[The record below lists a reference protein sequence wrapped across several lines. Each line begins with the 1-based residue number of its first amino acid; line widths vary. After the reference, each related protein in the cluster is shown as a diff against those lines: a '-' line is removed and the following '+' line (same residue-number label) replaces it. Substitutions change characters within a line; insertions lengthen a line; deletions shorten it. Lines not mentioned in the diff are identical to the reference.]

1 LDDPWHNVARKGAFG
16 GHSMSE
22 TESAIQAGRDA
33 VAGASGLPRFI
44 LLLSPGVVVAV
55 VNFVKAYHTRSISNA
70 IVAGLLW
77 LVLYPFLVFRYSP
90 RPKSKV
96 LPLPKTDQVPD

>member
-1 LDDPWHNVARKGAFG
+1 MNETKSAF
-16 GHSMSE
+16 
-22 TESAIQAGRDA
+22 QAGRDA
-33 VAGASGLPRFI
+33 VAGASGLPRLI

-55 VNFVKAYHTRSISNA
+55 VNFVKAYHLRSISDA

-77 LVLYPFLVFRYSP
+77 LVLYPFLVLRYSP

-96 LPLPKTDQVPD
+96 LPLPKTDQSPD